1 MEALKKSIVAVAD
14 PGVIAVNVALCF
26 YGFRL
31 DSDRTDLASQRPIM
45 GLWPPNIVNR
55 TVIVGAVKA
64 NSRA

>member
-1 MEALKKSIVAVAD
+1 MEALKKSIVAVDD
-14 PGVIAVNVALCF
+14 PGVIAVNVDLCF

-31 DSDRTDLASQRPIM
+31 DSDRTDLASQSPIM
-45 GLWPPNIVNR
+45 RIWPPKIVKR